1 MFGQKNIKSKFTP
14 RDPTRQSSL
23 WLNKRLTYQ
32 NYWTGVG
39 CVIISFE
46 YWFIKP
52 ILTVGLSNVC
62 VCSLSIKGIAGF
74 EFRWDMDACLL

>member
-1 MFGQKNIKSKFTP
+1 MMFGQKNIKSKFTP

-46 YWFIKP
+46 Y
-52 ILTVGLSNVC
+52 
-62 VCSLSIKGIAGF
+62 
-74 EFRWDMDACLL
+74 